1 MVGPVTSKRFNAFA
15 FQPRLS
21 KRRLLFILLQLLFER
36 ALKHNYNSLADYT
49 RERYHSEVPGV
60 IYDISTAISSI
71 GLLAGQLMAGKALFE
86 TLGMPGVAG
95 VISIA
100 VVVFIYSQL
109 AGLWG
114 AYATSVVQTAVIALG
129 LFLTIGVLFSN
140 DAIGTIKAAQAAGT
154 ATPGALDFSGM
165 TPAGFLAMGLP
176 IVLGMATDQNV
187 FTRVCSAKNAKTAKL
202 AQFFSFLVMIPLAL
216 MPAFIGAYGNTV
228 YGAVG
233 DSAFFTVVMNE
244 LPAIICAIII
254 AAVLAAVMSTID
266 CVFIVVS
273 TVLTRDILI
282 GTMKKE
288 YSEKQLSKI
297 TLGLNIALLVVGVT
311 LALNAGSILDV
322 LNAFYAFLAAACFI
336 PFFGGLLWKKGSAKG
351 AIAASVAGIIVVVL
365 GWLGVSLPS
374 LGGFFPCIPS
384 AIAFVIVSLIAPDK
398 AKT

>member
-1 MVGPVTSKRFNAFA
+1 
-15 FQPRLS
+15 
-21 KRRLLFILLQLLFER
+21 
-36 ALKHNYNSLADYT
+36 
-49 RERYHSEVPGV
+49 
-60 IYDISTAISSI
+60 
-71 GLLAGQLMAGKALFE
+71 
-86 TLGMPGVAG
+86 
-95 VISIA
+95 
-100 VVVFIYSQL
+100 
-109 AGLWG
+109 
-114 AYATSVVQTAVIALG
+114 
-129 LFLTIGVLFSN
+129 
-140 DAIGTIKAAQAAGT
+140 
-154 ATPGALDFSGM
+154 M

-351 AIAASVAGIIVVVL
+351 AIAASVAGITVVVL

-398 AKT
+398 AKA

>member
-1 MVGPVTSKRFNAFA
+1 M
-15 FQPRLS
+15 
-21 KRRLLFILLQLLFER
+21 
-36 ALKHNYNSLADYT
+36 
-49 RERYHSEVPGV
+49 
-60 IYDISTAISSI
+60 
-71 GLLAGQLMAGKALFE
+71 
-86 TLGMPGVAG
+86 
-95 VISIA
+95 
-100 VVVFIYSQL
+100 FIYSQL

-129 LFLTIGVLFSN
+129 LFLTIGVLFSK

-351 AIAASVAGIIVVVL
+351 AIAASVAGITVVVL